1 VADIIQL
8 RRDTASA
15 WTSTNP
21 TLASG
26 ELGLETDTGKLKIG
40 DASTAWTSLAYY
52 TLATTGYAPLA
63 SPTFTGAVNAS
74 GTLQI
79 AGTTITSTATE
90 LNILD
95 GVTADK
101 DELNILDGVTADKDE
116 LNILDGVTADKD
128 ELNILDGVTADKDEL
143 NILDGVTADKD
154 ELNVLD
160 GIPAG
165 LTATELGYVDG
176 VTSSIQTQIDT
187 KGTVSNLSD
196 LSITS
201 TATELNV
208 LDALSRGSILYG
220 NASGATTV
228 LTKGTVDQLLTS
240 DGTDIAWE
248 DPAPSSTT
256 VTDSTANVNFPVV
269 FHNESNLLFDDTGA
283 LRYNPSTGE
292 LLVPKLTVAGTTTTA
307 DTVTMNAQNAI
318 IFEGA
323 TADAYETTLTIA
335 DPTADHTQV
344 LINQGGYIP
353 VLATSTTTAI
363 TSTPAELNV
372 LDGIP
377 AGLTATELGYVDGVT
392 SSIQNQ
398 IDATAAAAGSMSNVV
413 EDVTPQLGGDLDVN
427 GKDLVSTSNGSIDL
441 NPHGSGTVNFSGNVT
456 RGSGQFKMYCANNTH
471 SITIKGPPHSAGA
484 NYTLTL
490 PDDDGIAD
498 QALKTD
504 GSGTLSWAEVG
515 YKNIPQNLQNAAY
528 TLVLADSGKHIH
540 HAATDGTART
550 WTIPANSSVAYPIGT
565 AITFTNLSTADVTIA
580 ITSDSLYHSTD
591 QTAGSRTLA
600 QYGMATALKVYA
612 TKWVISGNGLT

>member
-1 VADIIQL
+1 MADIIQL

-15 WTSTNP
+15 WTSANP

-40 DASTAWTSLAYY
+40 DASTTWTSLAYY

-79 AGTTITSTATE
+79 AGTTVLSTATE
-90 LNILD
+90 LNILG

-116 LNILDGVTADKD
+116 LNILDGVTA
-128 ELNILDGVTADKDEL
+128 NKDEL

-176 VTSSIQTQIDT
+176 VTSAIQTQIDT

-201 TATELNV
+201 TAAELNL
-208 LDALSRGSILYG
+208 LDAVSRGSILYG

-228 LTKGTVDQLLTS
+228 LTKGTAAQLLTS
-240 DGTDIAWE
+240 DGTDIAWT
-248 DPAPSSTT
+248 DPAPGSVT
-256 VTDSTANVNFPVV
+256 VSDSTANTNFPVV

-292 LLVPKLTVAGTTTTA
+292 LLVPKLTVAGTSTTV

-323 TADAYETTLTIA
+323 TADAHETTLTIA

-353 VLATSTTTAI
+353 VLAASTTTAI

-392 SSIQNQ
+392 SSIQTQ
-398 IDATAAAAGSMSNVV
+398 IDAAGSMSNVV
-413 EDVTPQLGGDLDVN
+413 EDTTPQLGGNLDVN
-427 GKDLVSTSNGSIDL
+427 GNDLVSTSNGTIDL
-441 NPHGSGTVNFSGNVT
+441 DPNGSGVVVFKGNAT
-456 RGSGQFKMYCANNTH
+456 KGSGQFKLNCEANTH
-471 SITIKGPPHSAGA
+471 GIIIKGPPHSAAA

-490 PDDDGIAD
+490 PDDDGTAD

-515 YKNIPQNLQNAAY
+515 YKNIPQNSQSANY
-528 TLVLADSGKHIH
+528 TLTLADAGKHIH
-540 HAATDGTART
+540 HPPSDTGNTRT

-565 AITFTNLSTADVTIA
+565 AITFTNRTPQDVTIQ
-580 ITSDSLYHSTD
+580 ITSDTMYL
-591 QTAGSRTLA
+591 AGDGNASARVLA
-600 QYGMATALKVYA
+600 QYGMATALKTDSTV
-612 TKWVISGNGLT
+612 WLISGNGLT